1 MVFKIFSVLF
11 KHFQDKFTVD
21 AEELEGLRRQ
31 KDEHSAKLKEAEDKH
46 KRMKVANDRLRVA
59 SRKKSSIRDI
69 ANLAG
74 EGSVAVASGE
84 YSSHYTS
91 VGGVKEESTI

>member
-1 MVFKIFSVLF
+1 
-11 KHFQDKFTVD
+11 
-21 AEELEGLRRQ
+21 
-31 KDEHSAKLKEAEDKH
+31 
-46 KRMKVANDRLRVA
+46 MKVANDRLRVA

-69 ANLAG
+69 ASLAG
-74 EGSVAVASGE
+74 EGSVAVANGE

>member
-1 MVFKIFSVLF
+1 
-11 KHFQDKFTVD
+11 
-21 AEELEGLRRQ
+21 
-31 KDEHSAKLKEAEDKH
+31 
-46 KRMKVANDRLRVA
+46 MKVANDRLRVA

-69 ANLAG
+69 ASLAG

-91 VGGVKEESTI
+91 VGGVKEESTT